1 MFQKVIKRTAIVL
14 GVIASIPAGLF
25 IAGFSYG
32 AYLGYQEVLAIEAM
46 EDDFEAYLALTDRCG
61 EIETKAEYD
70 EVLECKN
77 VCGTFFEC
85 RNEYLM
91 MEYDISM
98 AIDEYDTENYLP
110 AGEKKVD
117 L

>member
-1 MFQKVIKRTAIVL
+1 MFQKVIKRTAIAL
-14 GVIASIPAGLF
+14 GILASVPAGIF
-25 IAGFSYG
+25 VVGFTIG
-32 AYLGYQEVLAIEAM
+32 AYEGYQEYVELEAM